1 MSRSD
6 FFGGAISNSML
17 EGQSGK
23 ITIDDHKVG
32 TMKEVVHF
40 IYTGKVQ
47 NIDEENA
54 EDLFKAANQFLL
66 LGLKRIC
73 ELFIMSK
80 VTLDNAIGM
89 MALAHMYDAEDLKK
103 AAKQIIVEA

>member
-1 MSRSD
+1 MV
-6 FFGGAISNSML
+6 

-23 ITIDDHKVG
+23 ITIDNHKMV

-47 NIDEENA
+47 KIDEENA
-54 EDLFKAANQFLL
+54 EELFKAANQFLL

-73 ELFIMSK
+73 EVFLISR
-80 VTLDNAIGM
+80 VTLSNAIEM
-89 MALAHMYDAEDLKK
+89 MSLGDMYEAGELKK
-103 AAKQIIVEA
+103 KAKQIIVEAGT